1 MKCGLS
7 GLPFD
12 FDFGASVRRR
22 KDENKETSR
31 TQFASRHRFAVWSTK
46 ILFYILNIVQYCR
59 YRRCFGICF
68 TTTHRY
74 LLYTFNMSLP
84 SLAFSGRVLHP
95 AGYIWPSCHHSLSVV
110 TLSPGHHP
118 LTWTADKLLEV
129 KAKQRSAGSVGARN
143 FFISEILV

>member
-1 MKCGLS
+1 MRPCL
-7 GLPFD
+7 LI

-31 TQFASRHRFAVWSTK
+31 RRIQIGVRKFASRHRFAVWSTK

-74 LLYTFNMSLP
+74 LVYASNMSLP
-84 SLAFSGRVLHP
+84 SLAFSGRV
-95 AGYIWPSCHHSLSVV
+95 GYIWPSCHHSLSVV
-110 TLSPGHHP
+110 TLPPGHHP

-129 KAKQRSAGSVGARN
+129 KAKQRSAGSIGARN